1 MIDAAGFCCYGVV
14 DAFGVC
20 NGWDASGQIALS
32 LLAAPPSAASAAA
45 VASYL
50 GIDPG
55 RLHASSSASMYAH
68 NSHYTGILES
78 RAIHAL
84 LYPWQYTSMHAC
96 LCRAVLIIS
105 RPEPLSQD
113 CLPAFLLCMSR
124 DRVPHLE
131 VIWSLETRGKI
142 FTPINPLTLL

>member
-50 GIDPG
+50 GIDPS
-55 RLHASSSASMYAH
+55 RLHPSSSASMYAH
-68 NSHYTGILES
+68 NSHCTGFLES
-78 RAIHAL
+78 RAMHAL
-84 LYPWQYTSMHAC
+84 LYTWQCTSMHAC
-96 LCRAVLIIS
+96 LCRAVLISS

-113 CLPAFLLCMSR
+113 WLPASLLCMSCEKSA
-124 DRVPHLE
+124 PSGGHL
-131 VIWSLETRGKI
+131 VTGDHR
-142 FTPINPLTLL
+142 

>member
-50 GIDPG
+50 GIDPS
-55 RLHASSSASMYAH
+55 RLHPSSSASMYAH
-68 NSHYTGILES
+68 NSLHW
-78 RAIHAL
+78 L
-84 LYPWQYTSMHAC
+84 LGKPRHAC
-96 LCRAVLIIS
+96 IALPLAIYKHACCVCRAVLVTS

-113 CLPAFLLCMSR
+113 CLPASVLCMSR

-131 VIWSLETRGKI
+131 VIWSLETRGNT
-142 FTPINPLTLL
+142 FTPKSTH